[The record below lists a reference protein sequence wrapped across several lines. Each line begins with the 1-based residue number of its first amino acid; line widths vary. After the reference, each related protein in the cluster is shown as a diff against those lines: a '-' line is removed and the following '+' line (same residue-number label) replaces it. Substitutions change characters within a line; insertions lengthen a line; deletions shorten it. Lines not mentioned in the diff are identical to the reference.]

1 MYATN
6 YFENLMLNVARQQ
19 NISAPATVY
28 LALYQ
33 SNPSDT
39 GTGGTEVSYTGYARQ
54 AITFSAPAVSGDS
67 ALQRRRQ
74 L

>member
-6 YFENLMLNVARQQ
+6 YFENLMLNVTRQQ
-19 NISAPATVY
+19 NISAPATMY

-39 GTGGTEVSYTGYARQ
+39 GTGGTEVSYSGYARQ
-54 AITFSAPAVSGDS
+54 AITFSAPAVSGS
-67 ALQRRRQ
+67 GLMI
-74 L
+74 